1 MASACCTAMKP
12 CAPPGRSSAGLLPDR
27 ARCQR
32 GASKKLSA
40 GFIDTLSNT
49 PTTEFCVEALEA
61 ALTRYGT
68 PEIFNADQGAQFTS
82 TAFTAVL
89 NTVGVTISM
98 DGKGR

>member
-1 MASACCTAMKP
+1 MASACCTSMKP

-27 ARCQR
+27 VRCQR
-32 GASKKLSA
+32 DASKKLSV
-40 GFIDTLSNT
+40 GCINTLSNT
-49 PTTEFCVEALEA
+49 LTTEFCVEALET
-61 ALTRYGT
+61 ALTHYGT

-82 TAFTAVL
+82 TAFTEVL